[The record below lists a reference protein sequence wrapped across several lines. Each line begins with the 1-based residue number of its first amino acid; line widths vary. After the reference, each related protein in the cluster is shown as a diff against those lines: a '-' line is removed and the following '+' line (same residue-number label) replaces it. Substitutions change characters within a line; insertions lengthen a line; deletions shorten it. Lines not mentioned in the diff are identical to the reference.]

1 MKVVYILMS
10 VVSLLLLFVFL
21 IIGQKGLIQSPQME
35 SIVDVAT
42 IFIGVMSMV
51 SGIVSV
57 KVMLSQSN
65 PDGRQ
70 NDVED
75 FVIENIGEP
84 MLSPAKL
91 EVRTFIQVAY
101 THLSRGV
108 HNTGYYPLTDYYP
121 CTSATS
127 EMKGMLFGS
136 RFTDELQNR
145 GKYFDLYFKA
155 IEYTNPENG
164 TLLLNKVDLFK
175 ISYVDI
181 YEEKRITYYLNA
193 NRTTKEVY
201 DEIVNSASKVGIPS
215 KSIKDVTLDDLI
227 AFVKA

>member
-1 MKVVYILMS
+1 
-10 VVSLLLLFVFL
+10 
-21 IIGQKGLIQSPQME
+21 
-35 SIVDVAT
+35 
-42 IFIGVMSMV
+42 
-51 SGIVSV
+51 
-57 KVMLSQSN
+57 
-65 PDGRQ
+65 
-70 NDVED
+70 
-75 FVIENIGEP
+75 
-84 MLSPAKL
+84 
-91 EVRTFIQVAY
+91 
-101 THLSRGV
+101 
-108 HNTGYYPLTDYYP
+108 
-121 CTSATS
+121 
-127 EMKGMLFGS
+127 MKGMLFGS
-136 RFTDELQNR
+136 RFTDKLQNR